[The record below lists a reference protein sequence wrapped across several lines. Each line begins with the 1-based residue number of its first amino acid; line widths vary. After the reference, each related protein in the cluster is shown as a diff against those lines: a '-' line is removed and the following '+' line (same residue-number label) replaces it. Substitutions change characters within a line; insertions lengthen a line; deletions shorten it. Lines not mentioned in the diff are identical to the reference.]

1 VEELALQARR
11 HVVSG
16 NPQFARTEVVD
27 LQAPPLP
34 PVGSKV
40 ALFLDLDGTLAP
52 IALRPDLVAL
62 SDDVRDLIGQL
73 NDRLGGAVAILSG
86 RTLQEIDALVAPLA
100 LAAAGVHGAQLRC
113 AARPDPIGVPP
124 EWARTQVEAACAAV
138 DLPNGTWMEAKAGIS
153 FAFHYRGAPE
163 SAGWIAQQAR
173 SIAGRTGGTYTVQF
187 GDCIAEVKPANSDK
201 GTALLALMQTPA
213 FQGRTP
219 VMIGDDL
226 TDEAAFA
233 EARMWEGR
241 GILVGKRATTAAM
254 HRLESPAEVHGW
266 LRSLLHSLESE
277 AGMLA
282 T

>member
-1 VEELALQARR
+1 MQPKRHLVSPDPQLARSSAAGLR
-11 HVVSG
+11 
-16 NPQFARTEVVD
+16 P
-27 LQAPPLP
+27 PPLP
-34 PVGSKV
+34 PDGSKV

-62 SDDVRDLIGQL
+62 SDRVRDLIGQL
-73 NDRLGGAVAILSG
+73 NDRLGGALAILSG
-86 RTLQEIDALVAPLA
+86 RTLQEIDALVAPLE

-124 EWARTQVEAACAAV
+124 EWARAQVEAACAAT

-153 FAFHYRGAPE
+153 FAFHYRAAPE
-163 SAGWIAQQAR
+163 AAGWIAQQAR
-173 SIAGRTGGTYTVQF
+173 SIAGRTGGAYTVQF

-201 GTALLALMQTPA
+201 GTALLTLMQTPA
-213 FQGRTP
+213 FQGRAP

-233 EARMWEGR
+233 EARMWDGR
-241 GILVGKRATTAAM
+241 GILVGYRQTTAAL
-254 HRLESPAEVHGW
+254 HRLESPADVHAW
-266 LRSLLHSLESE
+266 MRALLHSLENE
-277 AGMLA
+277 TGMLA